1 MMVMTAHYEYMF
13 VSLQDPY
20 GEIST
25 IMVLEDE
32 AFGKP
37 KVLMEYST
45 PYKETTQ
52 DGSRLLSL

>member
-1 MMVMTAHYEYMF
+1 MTAHYEYMF